1 MQIRKCVLIEMFS
14 LVLIGMFSPFF
25 HIIGSRI
32 GAFGLFPF
40 LDGDTI
46 SLFDGDVLTC
56 HVSLN
61 FGGTHTTACARA
73 HGPGLRR
80 ACGAAWMD
88 PSRENFAAQGPGPR
102 PHRPQTARREP
113 GTNPAAAAQPR
124 TRRGA
129 ATARPA
135 ARRRSR
141 RTTGHRR
148 VPGGAARPRPRLPA
162 TACARR
168 ARRAHRVRAARPRWG
183 RRTRRRSER
192 GGAAGA
198 RAMNAARATSS
209 ARVIMHVGSPD
220 AARAQDVASRWSRR
234 ARSWRRAC
242 RDGRSHRGRGAR
254 PHDRARR
261 DKRDG
266 QRDGVEPRGRRHRG

>member
-1 MQIRKCVLIEMFS
+1 MEIFSFVLNRKFS
-14 LVLIGMFSPFF
+14 LFF

-61 FGGTHTTACARA
+61 FGGTHHSVRARMDR
-73 HGPGLRR
+73 LRR
-80 ACGAAWMD
+80 AGGAAWMEHL
-88 PSRENFAAQGPGPR
+88 RAAGR
-102 PHRPQTARREP
+102 S
-113 GTNPAAAAQPR
+113 PAAV
-124 TRRGA
+124 G
-129 ATARPA
+129 
-135 ARRRSR
+135 
-141 RTTGHRR
+141 
-148 VPGGAARPRPRLPA
+148 
-162 TACARR
+162 
-168 ARRAHRVRAARPRWG
+168 
-183 RRTRRRSER
+183 RRSER
-192 GGAAGA
+192 VGAAGA
-198 RAMNAARATSS
+198 RAMSGRRRRSRRRRRRVARRRPLRGVEVRGLGEFGQVALELGGLDGKRGALLGAASLPAPLEGAARATSP

>member
-1 MQIRKCVLIEMFS
+1 MEIFSFVLNRKFS
-14 LVLIGMFSPFF
+14 LFF

-61 FGGTHTTACARA
+61 FGGTQRARA
-73 HGPGLRR
+73 RMDRLRR
-80 ACGAAWMD
+80 AGGAAWMEHL
-88 PSRENFAAQGPGPR
+88 RAAGR
-102 PHRPQTARREP
+102 S
-113 GTNPAAAAQPR
+113 PAAV
-124 TRRGA
+124 G
-129 ATARPA
+129 
-135 ARRRSR
+135 
-141 RTTGHRR
+141 
-148 VPGGAARPRPRLPA
+148 
-162 TACARR
+162 
-168 ARRAHRVRAARPRWG
+168 
-183 RRTRRRSER
+183 RRSER

-198 RAMNAARATSS
+198 RAMSGRRRRSRRRRRRVARRRPLRGVEVRGLGEFGQVALELGGLDGKRGALLGAASLPAPLEGAARATSP

-242 RDGRSHRGRGAR
+242 RDGRSHR
-254 PHDRARR
+254 DRTRL

-266 QRDGVEPRGRRHRG
+266 QRGGVEPRGRRHRG